1 MSMNEDFSRYQPNCN
16 IRIMRED
23 NGEVVYSAH
32 NVIVNNVK
40 WLFARLMAN
49 ANPTDPS
56 VPYPLGHEPLY
67 SVWGLALGAGSPT
80 WAPETQ
86 PQETPVQTALIQE
99 FLRKPLSRI
108 NFVQPDN
115 SGGWTSI
122 NTLSTYV
129 DFECVVNATTDNIT
143 QSIREMGLIGGGSVS
158 QATNMQNAQTA
169 PYFTGN
175 ISNYA
180 NVAAAQNTVNL
191 INYKTLPPL
200 LLPPGVNIIFSWV
213 LSF

>member
-1 MSMNEDFSRYQPNCN
+1 M
-16 IRIMRED
+16 
-23 NGEVVYSAH
+23 
-32 NVIVNNVK
+32 
-40 WLFARLMAN
+40 
-49 ANPTDPS
+49 
-56 VPYPLGHEPLY
+56 
-67 SVWGLALGAGSPT
+67 
-80 WAPETQ
+80 
-86 PQETPVQTALIQE
+86 QTALIQE

-158 QATNMQNAQTA
+158 QATNMQTA

-175 ISNYA
+175 ISDYA
-180 NVAAAQNTVNL
+180 NVAAAQNTVNLINYKAQNTVNL

-213 LSF
+213 LAF